1 MILGQ
6 PSPRVIAHDTIT
18 LSEIPAFFD
27 YPFPRKL
34 FLGQFPPTTIHMIL

>member
-6 PSPRVIAHDTIT
+6 SSPRIIAPETII

-27 YPFPRKL
+27 YPFLRKL